1 MWIAHGLGC
10 IWGTMA
16 QPGPHGHAIVLANV
30 TPTRQAQ
37 GRMIKARRHMGGAM
51 KPVMKSSGM
60 LLIAVSAATL
70 AVILALAGPV
80 GAQTAQSTEPIEV
93 AKFPY
98 IEIFSP
104 TFFWSDEA
112 DFVRT
117 GSTTCPKGR
126 AITGGLSIQQGKA
139 SLRVLESYPDGES
152 WVMRVV
158 NRQKPDNVQSLQV
171 RGFALCMLPAARRA
185 SVLFSQQTKLSHV
198 SSRFGLPSG
207 FVSTASRQA
216 CPQGSLVISGGFG
229 LDPEYRGPAAPRVEL
244 SYPDPN
250 GWNVRAV
257 NGATATPADARAYA
271 VCLGSKEG
279 ADIRNFQNIY
289 YVGKDVLVKTD
300 NGEAKEAVSCGGEGA
315 YVLAGGAR
323 TVKGRS
329 ANIEMQES
337 FPDTPGSWT
346 VAVTNRGD
354 KKAADATV
362 KLYAVCIKK

>member
-1 MWIAHGLGC
+1 
-10 IWGTMA
+10 
-16 QPGPHGHAIVLANV
+16 
-30 TPTRQAQ
+30 
-37 GRMIKARRHMGGAM
+37 
-51 KPVMKSSGM
+51 MKSSGK
-60 LLIAVSAATL
+60 LLIAVSAAIM
-70 AVILALAGPV
+70 AVILALAGSTSPL

-126 AITGGLSIQQGKA
+126 AITGGLSILQGKA
-139 SLRVLESYPDGES
+139 SLRILESYPDGES

-171 RGFALCMLPAARRA
+171 RGFALCMLPAARKA
-185 SVLFSQQTKLSHV
+185 SVLFSQQSRLSHV

-207 FVSTASRQA
+207 LVSATGRQA
-216 CPQGSLVISGGFG
+216 CPQGARVISGGFG
-229 LDPEYRGPAAPRVEL
+229 LDPEYRGPAAPRLEL

-250 GWNVRAV
+250 GWNVRAINSV
-257 NGATATPADARAYA
+257 AETAADARAYA

-289 YVGKDVLVKTD
+289 YVGKDVPVKD
-300 NGEAKEAVSCGGEGA
+300 SGAAKETVSCGEGA
-315 YVLAGGAR
+315 YVLAGGTR
-323 TVKGRS
+323 TVKGRG
-329 ANIEMQES
+329 ANVEMQES
-337 FPDTPGSWT
+337 FPDSPGSWT
-346 VAVTNRGD
+346 VAVANRGD
-354 KKAADATV
+354 KRAGDATV
-362 KLYAVCIKK
+362 RLYAVCIKK

>member
-1 MWIAHGLGC
+1 
-10 IWGTMA
+10 
-16 QPGPHGHAIVLANV
+16 
-30 TPTRQAQ
+30 
-37 GRMIKARRHMGGAM
+37 M
-51 KPVMKSSGM
+51 KSTTKSATKSSMKSSGR
-60 LLIAVSAATL
+60 LLIAASAAIL
-70 AVILALAGPV
+70 AVILALTGSADPLR
-80 GAQTAQSTEPIEV
+80 AQTVQSTEPIEI

-126 AITGGLSIQQGKA
+126 AITGGLSILQGKA
-139 SLRVLESYPDGES
+139 SLRILESYPDGES

-171 RGFALCMLPAARRA
+171 RGFALCMLPAARKA
-185 SVLFSQQTKLSHV
+185 SVLFSQQSKLSHV

-207 FVSTASRQA
+207 FVSTTNRQA

-229 LDPEYRGPAAPRVEL
+229 LDPEYRGPAAPRLEL

-250 GWNVRAV
+250 GWNVRAL
-257 NGATATPADARAYA
+257 NGAAAAGAPADARAYA

-279 ADIRNFQNIY
+279 ADIRNFQNIH
-289 YVGKDVLVKTD
+289 YVAKDVLVQAD
-300 NGEAKEAVSCGGEGA
+300 NGMAKEAVSCGGDGA
-315 YVLAGGAR
+315 YVLAGGTR
-323 TVKGRS
+323 TVKGRGG
-329 ANIEMQES
+329 NVEMQES

-354 KKAADATV
+354 KKAGDATV
-362 KLYAVCIKK
+362 KIYAVCIKK

>member
-1 MWIAHGLGC
+1 
-10 IWGTMA
+10 
-16 QPGPHGHAIVLANV
+16 
-30 TPTRQAQ
+30 
-37 GRMIKARRHMGGAM
+37 M
-51 KPVMKSSGM
+51 KPAGT
-60 LLIAVSAATL
+60 LPTAVSAIIL
-70 AVILALAGPV
+70 AVTASAGPLA
-80 GAQTAQSTEPIEV
+80 AQTAQSTEPIEV

-126 AITGGLSIQQGKA
+126 AITGGVSILQGKA
-139 SLRVLESYPDGES
+139 SLRILESYPDGES

-158 NRQKPDNVQSLQV
+158 NRQKPDTVSSLQV
-171 RGFALCMLPAARRA
+171 RGFALCMLPVARKA
-185 SVLFSQQTKLSHV
+185 SVLFSQQSRLSHV
-198 SSRFGLPSG
+198 SSQFGLAAGPAG
-207 FVSTASRQA
+207 ATGRQA
-216 CPQGSLVISGGFG
+216 CPQGARVISGGFG
-229 LDPEYRGPAAPRVEL
+229 LDPANKATAAPRLEL

-257 NGATATPADARAYA
+257 NSAAGTPAEARAYA

-279 ADIRNFQNIY
+279 ADIRNFQNIF

-300 NGEAKEAVSCGGEGA
+300 NGEAKEAVSCGEGA

-337 FPDTPGSWT
+337 FPDTPASWT

>member
-1 MWIAHGLGC
+1 
-10 IWGTMA
+10 
-16 QPGPHGHAIVLANV
+16 
-30 TPTRQAQ
+30 
-37 GRMIKARRHMGGAM
+37 
-51 KPVMKSSGM
+51 MKSSGS
-60 LLIAVSAATL
+60 LLIAVSAAIL
-70 AVILALAGPV
+70 GVLALAGSTGPL

-126 AITGGLSIQQGKA
+126 AITGGLSILQGKA
-139 SLRVLESYPDGES
+139 SLRILESYPDGES

-171 RGFALCMLPAARRA
+171 RGFALCMLPAARKA
-185 SVLFSQQTKLSHV
+185 SVLFSQQSKLSHV

-207 FVSTASRQA
+207 FVSTTGRQA

-229 LDPEYRGPAAPRVEL
+229 LDPEYRGPAAPRLEL

-250 GWNVRAV
+250 GWNVRTV
-257 NGATATPADARAYA
+257 NGAAAAGPPADARTYA
-271 VCLGSKEG
+271 VCLSSKEG
-279 ADIRNFQNIY
+279 ADIRNFQNVY
-289 YVGKDVLVKTD
+289 YVGKDIPVMAD
-300 NGEAKEAVSCGGEGA
+300 NGTAKEAVSCGSEGA

-354 KKAADATV
+354 KKTGDAMV
-362 KLYAVCIKK
+362 RLYAVCIKK

>member
-1 MWIAHGLGC
+1 
-10 IWGTMA
+10 
-16 QPGPHGHAIVLANV
+16 
-30 TPTRQAQ
+30 
-37 GRMIKARRHMGGAM
+37 
-51 KPVMKSSGM
+51 MKSSGT
-60 LLIAVSAATL
+60 LPIAVLAAIM
-70 AVILALAGPV
+70 AVILALAGSTGPL

-126 AITGGLSIQQGKA
+126 AITGGLSILQGKA
-139 SLRVLESYPDGES
+139 SLRILESYPDGES

-158 NRQKPDNVQSLQV
+158 NRQKPDNVSSLQV
-171 RGFALCMLPAARRA
+171 RGFALCMLPAARKA
-185 SVLFSQQTKLSHV
+185 SVLFSQQSRLSHV

-207 FVSTASRQA
+207 LVDTSSRQA
-216 CPQGSLVISGGFG
+216 CPQGARVISGGFG
-229 LDPEYRGPAAPRVEL
+229 LDPENKATAAARLEL

-250 GWNVRAV
+250 GWNVRV
-257 NGATATPADARAYA
+257 LNGAAAGGTPADARAYA

-289 YVGKDVLVKTD
+289 YVGKDVALKAD
-300 NGEAKEAVSCGGEGA
+300 NDAAKETVSCGEGA
-315 YVLAGGAR
+315 YVLAGGTR

-329 ANIEMQES
+329 ANVEMQES

-354 KKAADATV
+354 KRAGDATV

>member
-1 MWIAHGLGC
+1 
-10 IWGTMA
+10 
-16 QPGPHGHAIVLANV
+16 
-30 TPTRQAQ
+30 
-37 GRMIKARRHMGGAM
+37 MIKARGHKGGAM
-51 KPVMKSSGM
+51 KSCGT
-60 LLIAVSAATL
+60 LLIAVSAAIM
-70 AVILALAGPV
+70 AVILALAGSTGPL

-112 DFVRT
+112 DFVRS

-126 AITGGLSIQQGKA
+126 AITGGLSILQGKA
-139 SLRVLESYPDGES
+139 SLRILESYPDGES

-158 NRQKPDNVQSLQV
+158 NRQKPDAVQSLQV
-171 RGFALCMLPAARRA
+171 RGFALCMLPAARKA
-185 SVLFSQQTKLSHV
+185 SVLFSQQSRLSHV
-198 SSRFGLPSG
+198 SSRFALPSG
-207 FVSTASRQA
+207 LVDTTSRQA
-216 CPQGSLVISGGFG
+216 CPQGARVISGRFG
-229 LDPEYRGPAAPRVEL
+229 LDPEYRGSAAARLEL

-250 GWNVRAV
+250 GWNVRAL
-257 NGATATPADARAYA
+257 NGAPAGGTPADARAYA

-289 YVGKDVLVKTD
+289 YVGKDVLVKAE
-300 NGEAKEAVSCGGEGA
+300 NGEAKEAIGCGSEGA
-315 YVLAGGAR
+315 YVLAGGSR

-329 ANIEMQES
+329 ANVEMQES
-337 FPDTPGSWT
+337 FPDSPGSWT

-354 KKAADATV
+354 KRAGDATV

>member
-1 MWIAHGLGC
+1 
-10 IWGTMA
+10 
-16 QPGPHGHAIVLANV
+16 
-30 TPTRQAQ
+30 
-37 GRMIKARRHMGGAM
+37 
-51 KPVMKSSGM
+51 MKSCGT
-60 LLIAVSAATL
+60 LLIAVSAAIM
-70 AVILALAGPV
+70 AVILALAGSAGPL

-112 DFVRT
+112 DFIRT

-126 AITGGLSIQQGKA
+126 AITGGLSILQGKA
-139 SLRVLESYPDGES
+139 SLRILESYPDGES
-152 WVMRVV
+152 WVMRIV

-171 RGFALCMLPAARRA
+171 RGFALCMLPAARKA
-185 SVLFSQQTKLSHV
+185 SVLISQQSRLSHV
-198 SSRFGLPSG
+198 SSRFALPSG
-207 FVSTASRQA
+207 LASATGRQA
-216 CPQGSLVISGGFG
+216 CPQGARVISGGFG
-229 LDPEYRGPAAPRVEL
+229 LDPEYRGPAAPRLEL

-250 GWNVRAV
+250 GWNVRAL
-257 NGATATPADARAYA
+257 NGTATAGTPADARTYA

-289 YVGKDVLVKTD
+289 YVGKDVLVKAE

-315 YVLAGGAR
+315 YVLAGGSR

-329 ANIEMQES
+329 ANVEMQES
-337 FPDTPGSWT
+337 FPDSPGSWT

-354 KKAADATV
+354 KRAGDATV

>member
-1 MWIAHGLGC
+1 
-10 IWGTMA
+10 
-16 QPGPHGHAIVLANV
+16 
-30 TPTRQAQ
+30 
-37 GRMIKARRHMGGAM
+37 
-51 KPVMKSSGM
+51 MKSSGR
-60 LLIAVSAATL
+60 LPITVSAI
-70 AVILALAGPV
+70 ILALVASTGPL
-80 GAQTAQSTEPIEV
+80 GAQTAQSTEPIEI

-139 SLRVLESYPDGES
+139 SLRVMESYPDGES

-158 NRQKPDNVQSLQV
+158 NRQKPETVSSLQV
-171 RGFALCMLPAARRA
+171 RGFALCMLPAARKA
-185 SVLFSQQTKLSHV
+185 SVLFSQQSRLSHV
-198 SSRFGLPSG
+198 STKFALPAGS
-207 FVSTASRQA
+207 SDTTSRQA
-216 CPQGSLVISGGFG
+216 CPQGARVISGGFG
-229 LDPEYRGPAAPRVEL
+229 LDPEYKGPAAPRLEL

-250 GWNVRAV
+250 GWNIRAL
-257 NGATATPADARAYA
+257 NGATGTAADARAYA

-279 ADIRNFQNIY
+279 ADIRNFQSIY
-289 YVGKDVLVKTD
+289 FVGKDVLVKAE
-300 NGEAKEAVSCGGEGA
+300 NGEAKDAVGCADEGA

-329 ANIEMQES
+329 ANVEMLES
-337 FPDTPGSWT
+337 FPDSPASWT

-354 KKAADATV
+354 KRAGDATV
-362 KLYAVCIKK
+362 RLYAVCIKK

>member
-1 MWIAHGLGC
+1 
-10 IWGTMA
+10 
-16 QPGPHGHAIVLANV
+16 
-30 TPTRQAQ
+30 
-37 GRMIKARRHMGGAM
+37 M
-51 KPVMKSSGM
+51 KPSGT
-60 LLIAVSAATL
+60 LPIAVSSAIL
-70 AVILALAGPV
+70 AVILALAGSAGPL

-98 IEIFSP
+98 LEIFSP

-112 DFVRT
+112 DFIRT

-126 AITGGLSIQQGKA
+126 AITGGLSILQGKA
-139 SLRVLESYPDGES
+139 SLRLLESYPDGES

-171 RGFALCMLPAARRA
+171 RGFALCMLPTARKA
-185 SVLFSQQTKLSHV
+185 SVLFSQQSRLSHV

-207 FVSTASRQA
+207 IASATGRQA
-216 CPQGSLVISGGFG
+216 CPQGARVISGGFG
-229 LDPEYRGPAAPRVEL
+229 LDPEYRGPAAPRLEL

-257 NGATATPADARAYA
+257 NGAAAGVPADARTYA

-279 ADIRNFQNIY
+279 ADIRNFQNIF
-289 YVGKDVLVKTD
+289 YVAKDVLVKAD
-300 NGEAKEAVSCGGEGA
+300 NGEAKEAISCGAEGA
-315 YVLAGGAR
+315 YVLAGGSR

-329 ANIEMQES
+329 ANVEMQES
-337 FPDTPGSWT
+337 FPDSPTSWT

-354 KKAADATV
+354 KKAGDATV